1 MPAPYNP
8 GSAMEPA
15 PARSRGSFLAI
26 AFFAASGLL
35 EVALVFADA
44 KHPGFDAVWEAL
56 VRALLHGLLAAG
68 LWRGYALCRTLAL
81 VYSLAALVTYA
92 IVLAMAL
99 SGAPVRFLP
108 SVVVQSLFQVP
119 SCALLLP
126 WLRSPAAGRAFP
138 RPLLGR

>member
-1 MPAPYNP
+1 
-8 GSAMEPA
+8 MEPA
-15 PARSRGSFLAI
+15 PARPTGACLAI
-26 AFFAASGLL
+26 AFFAASGVL
-35 EVALVFADA
+35 EIVLVFADVPR
-44 KHPGFDAVWEAL
+44 PGVSELWEAL
-56 VRALLHGLLAAG
+56 GRALLHGLLAAG
-68 LWRGYALCRTLAL
+68 LWRGYALCRTLAF

-92 IVLAMAL
+92 VVLAMAL
-99 SGAPVRFLP
+99 WGAPARFPP